1 MYRRPLIV
9 FIILNISIFNI
20 SCFSKEV
27 PPDQL
32 LRVIRTIPIGVFYD
46 DSSKLIIRK
55 DTINLFSF
63 GELRIIQLQPMVQFE
78 TNLNVKNSSPFF
90 VFKQNENKGKYFLK
104 ETDSSFLMLK
114 VDSLLFSN
122 GLNTDKYILP
132 DTLNWSLISAEKDK
146 NFYETVDKYIYKGSM
161 DPTVPDTISYHF
173 KKASFESVFGLSK
186 SLNQM
191 KNCSL
196 YKISLLFNGLNK
208 IPGREFVYQMEQSL
222 IDDKNF
228 FKRYP
233 FLNKNYN

>member
-1 MYRRPLIV
+1 MKKTTLFLLLIIG
-9 FIILNISIFNI
+9 IICTSNFPQYKYSNQ
-20 SCFSKEV
+20 C
-27 PPDQL
+27 

-122 GLNTDKYILP
+122 GLNPDKYILP

-146 NFYETVDKYIYKGSM
+146 NYLENVDKYIYSGEM
-161 DPTVPDTISYHF
+161 NATVPDTITYYY
-173 KKASFESVFGLSK
+173 KKVSFESVFGLSK
-186 SLNQM
+186 SLNHM
-191 KNCSL
+191 KNSSL
-196 YKISLLFNGLNK
+196 YKISLLFKGLNK
-208 IPGREFVYQMEQSL
+208 IPVREFVYEMEQSL

>member
-1 MYRRPLIV
+1 MKKTTLYLLLIIG
-9 FIILNISIFNI
+9 IICTSNFPQYKYSNQ
-20 SCFSKEV
+20 C
-27 PPDQL
+27 

-46 DSSKLIIRK
+46 NTSKLIIRK

-90 VFKQNENKGKYFLK
+90 VFKQNENKGKYFFK

-161 DPTVPDTISYHF
+161 DPTVPDTISYYF
-173 KKASFESVFGLSK
+173 KNASFESVFGLSK

-191 KNCSL
+191 KKCSL
-196 YKISLLFNGLNK
+196 YKITLHYKQSNRVPL
-208 IPGREFVYQMEQSL
+208 REFVYEFEQSL
-222 IDDKNF
+222 IEDKNF
-228 FKRYP
+228 FKGYR
-233 FLNKNYN
+233 FLDLH

>member
-1 MYRRPLIV
+1 MKKTTLYLLLIIG
-9 FIILNISIFNI
+9 IICTSNFPQYKYSNQ
-20 SCFSKEV
+20 C
-27 PPDQL
+27 

-55 DTINLFSF
+55 DTINLFSL

-90 VFKQNENKGKYFLK
+90 VFKQNENTGKYFLK

-161 DPTVPDTISYHF
+161 DPTVPDTISYYF
-173 KKASFESVFGLSK
+173 KNASFESVFGLSK

-191 KNCSL
+191 KKSSL
-196 YKISLLFNGLNK
+196 YKITLQYKQSNRVPL
-208 IPGREFVYQMEQSL
+208 REFEYEFEQSL
-222 IDDKNF
+222 IEDKNF
-228 FKRYP
+228 FKGYR
-233 FLNKNYN
+233 FLDLH

>member
-1 MYRRPLIV
+1 LKKTTLYLLLIIG
-9 FIILNISIFNI
+9 IICTSNFPQYKYSNQ
-20 SCFSKEV
+20 C
-27 PPDQL
+27 

-55 DTINLFSF
+55 DTINLFSL

-90 VFKQNENKGKYFLK
+90 VFKQNENTGKYFLK

-161 DPTVPDTISYHF
+161 DPTVPDTISYYF
-173 KKASFESVFGLSK
+173 KNASFESVFGLSK

-191 KNCSL
+191 KKSSL
-196 YKISLLFNGLNK
+196 YKITLHYKQSNRVPL
-208 IPGREFVYQMEQSL
+208 REFEYEFEQSL
-222 IDDKNF
+222 IEDKNF
-228 FKRYP
+228 FKGYR
-233 FLNKNYN
+233 FLDLH

>member
-1 MYRRPLIV
+1 MKKTTLYLLLIIG
-9 FIILNISIFNI
+9 IICTSNFPQYKYSNQ
-20 SCFSKEV
+20 C
-27 PPDQL
+27 

-55 DTINLFSF
+55 DTINLFSL

-90 VFKQNENKGKYFLK
+90 VFKQNENTGKYFLK

-161 DPTVPDTISYHF
+161 DPTVPDTISYYF
-173 KKASFESVFGLSK
+173 KNASFESVFGLSK

-191 KNCSL
+191 KKSSL
-196 YKISLLFNGLNK
+196 YKITLHYKQSNRVPL
-208 IPGREFVYQMEQSL
+208 REFEYEFEQSL
-222 IDDKNF
+222 IEDKNF
-228 FKRYP
+228 FKGYR
-233 FLNKNYN
+233 FLDLH

>member
-1 MYRRPLIV
+1 MYKKLLPV
-9 FIILNISIFNI
+9 FIILNISIFSI
-20 SCFSKEV
+20 SCFSNEV
-27 PPDQL
+27 PPNQL

-63 GELRIIQLQPMVQFE
+63 GDLRIIQLQPMVQFE

-122 GLNTDKYILP
+122 GLNPDKYILP
-132 DTLNWSLISAEKDK
+132 DSLNWCLISAEKDK

-161 DPTVPDTISYHF
+161 DPTVPDTITYYY
-173 KKASFESVFGLSK
+173 KKVSFESVFGLSK

-191 KNCSL
+191 KKSSL
-196 YKISLLFNGLNK
+196 YKITLHYKQSNR
-208 IPGREFVYQMEQSL
+208 IPLREFVYEFEQSL
-222 IDDKNF
+222 IEDKNF
-228 FKRYP
+228 FKGYR
-233 FLNKNYN
+233 FLDFL